1 MCESAF
7 INTETHMSAEVYY
20 VHAPFRSNSEHKY
33 KVILRDNDSD
43 SVAAVVFFPCFDKA
57 NEYAENLVFPSSGM
71 IDSPAFVPVI
81 R

>member
-7 INTETHMSAEVYY
+7 INTETCMSAEVYY
-20 VHAPFRSNSEHKY
+20 VHAPFRSNSENKY

-43 SVAAVVFFPCFDKA
+43 FVAAVVFFPCFDRA
-57 NEYAENLVFPSSGM
+57 NEYAENLVFPQSGM